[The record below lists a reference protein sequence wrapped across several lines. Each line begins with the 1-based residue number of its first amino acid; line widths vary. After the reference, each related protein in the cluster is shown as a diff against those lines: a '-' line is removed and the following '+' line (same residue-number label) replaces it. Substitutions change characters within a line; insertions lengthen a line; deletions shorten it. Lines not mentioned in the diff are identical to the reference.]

1 MQSIPIISAILK
13 FADRLRFR
21 QLFLLTASLFF
32 LDLLIPDL
40 IPFAD
45 ELILG
50 LLTLL
55 FASWRKPEQ
64 RSHAIEHE
72 E

>member
-1 MQSIPIISAILK
+1 MTHIPILAAFLE

-21 QLFLLTASLFF
+21 QLFLLTAGLFF
-32 LDLLIPDL
+32 LDLLIPDM
-40 IPFAD
+40 IPFID

-55 FASWRKPEQ
+55 FAAWRKPQQEPD
-64 RSHAIEHE
+64 SIDHKP
-72 E
+72 